1 MQPRNS
7 RRSGSLLYPKRREGP
22 PKPLWMRAIGVLLIV
37 MLTVIGLDL
46 INKRAT
52 RRYDRAVERGERI
65 AERIQSRTAPAG
77 TTSPQPSPEQLTNP
91 PAYWIPR
98 VIDGNTVE
106 GISTDGEHL
115 RIRLLCSDAPE
126 RDSQPFGDRAST
138 VLSDLVGGKIVR
150 VAARGT
156 DQNGQTLAQLYFDE
170 EHISASLTMVTMGL
184 AQAQDIS
191 SCGDVYQR
199 AEADARDR
207 GAGLWG
213 RD

>member
-1 MQPRNS
+1 
-7 RRSGSLLYPKRREGP
+7 
-22 PKPLWMRAIGVLLIV
+22 MRAVGVLLIV
-37 MLTVIGLDL
+37 ILTVIGLAL
-46 INKRAT
+46 ITERAT

-65 AERIQSRTAPAG
+65 AERIQSRTAPAS
-77 TTSPQPSPEQLTNP
+77 TASPQSSPEQLANL

-98 VIDGNTVE
+98 VLDGNTVE
-106 GISTDGEHL
+106 GIDTSGERV

-126 RDSQPFGDRAST
+126 RDSQPFGDRASA

-170 EHISASLTMVTMGL
+170 ENISASLTMVTMGL
-184 AQAQDIS
+184 AQAQDLS

-213 RD
+213 QD